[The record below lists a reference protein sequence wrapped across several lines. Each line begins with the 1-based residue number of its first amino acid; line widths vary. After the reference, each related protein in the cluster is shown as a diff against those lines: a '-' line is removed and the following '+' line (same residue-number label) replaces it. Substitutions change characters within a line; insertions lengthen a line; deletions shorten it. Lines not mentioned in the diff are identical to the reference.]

1 MPGGAKT
8 MGKLTTHVLNL
19 SSGIPAA
26 GMRVELRRKDAEITT
41 LIGASQT
48 NTDGRCAAPLLEG
61 PALQTGRYSL
71 TFHVAD
77 YFRALGTSL
86 AEPPFLDQVVLD
98 FGVSDPAQN
107 YHVPLLVSP
116 WSYSTYRGS

>member
-1 MPGGAKT
+1 
-8 MGKLTTHVLNL
+8 
-19 SSGIPAA
+19 
-26 GMRVELRRKDAEITT
+26 MRVELRRKDADLTT

-61 PALQTGRYSL
+61 AALQAGRYSL

-77 YFRALGTSL
+77 YFRAVGTAL
-86 AEPPFLDQVVLD
+86 AEPPFLDEVVLD

-107 YHVPLLVSP
+107 YHVPLLVSLGAIRRTGVADEGKP
-116 WSYSTYRGS
+116 APAAAPR